1 MQEKASNIIL
11 GRTGPSDRFTL
22 RFGWFKFRLGI
33 KPLSAKQLIEIS
45 REVSKISSID
55 EKKDMFPALMEGV
68 TDTRYIARII
78 AIATATRYR
87 RIVTRAVMK
96 LPLSDI
102 QTLFKIVHKQSD
114 PTPFF
119 FITILAKGRM
129 NLLEPKEQQ

>member
-78 AIATATRYR
+78 AIATATKYR

-96 LPLSDI
+96 LPLKDI

>member
-87 RIVTRAVMK
+87 RIVTRAIMK

-102 QTLFKIVHKQSD
+102 QTLFKIVRKQSD